1 MATDK
6 GKCLVWIFHGG
17 FHICTGLQLSIFCH
31 LLEEINLGPE
41 RAISILF
48 DAVTDG
54 TWRRDEVPY
63 MFSSSWQICKG
74 HCCTLAPL
82 MRFTAHM

>member
-41 RAISILF
+41 RVISILF

-54 TWRRDEVPY
+54 TWRRDEVPTCEAAVGK
-63 MFSSSWQICKG
+63 FTRVI
-74 HCCTLAPL
+74 TAPWL
-82 MRFTAHM
+82 F